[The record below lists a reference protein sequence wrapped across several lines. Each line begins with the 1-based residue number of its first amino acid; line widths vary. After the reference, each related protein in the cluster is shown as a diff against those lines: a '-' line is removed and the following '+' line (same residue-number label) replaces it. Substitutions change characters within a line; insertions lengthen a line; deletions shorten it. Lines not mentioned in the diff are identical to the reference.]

1 MSEVASADIAEAGD
15 ADAGDLLAVVAEDRA
30 TAGLYRTGH
39 LFVLE
44 TLLWPAMWGTDSRF
58 SRILTVGEARAW
70 LAGHGLTEVE
80 L

>member
-1 MSEVASADIAEAGD
+1 MQEVESARAEPV
-15 ADAGDLLAVVAEDRA
+15 LLAVVAEDRVSA
-30 TAGLYRTGH
+30 SLYRAGQA
-39 LFVLE
+39 FILE

-58 SRILTVGEARAW
+58 TRVLTASEARAW

>member
-44 TLLWPAMWGTDSRF
+44 TLLWPAMWGTQSRF
-58 SRILTVGEARAW
+58 TRVLTTDEARTW
-70 LAGHGLTEVE
+70 LAAHGIDGVTL
-80 L
+80 

>member
-1 MSEVASADIAEAGD
+1 VSDEVAAAPAP
-15 ADAGDLLAVVAEDRA
+15 DLLAVVAEDRA
-30 TAGLYRTGH
+30 TAGLYRTGQA
-39 LFVLE
+39 FVLE

-58 SRILTVGEARAW
+58 TRVLTEDQARAW

>member
-1 MSEVASADIAEAGD
+1 MSEAAAAP
-15 ADAGDLLAVVAEDRA
+15 APDLLAVVAEDRVSA
-30 TAGLYRTGH
+30 SLYRTEQA
-39 LFVLE
+39 FVLE

-58 SRILTVGEARAW
+58 TRILTASEARAW